1 METNTKTKTRI
12 ALTNREDYTK
22 GVLNFKW
29 LELPADEAEIQ
40 KAFKEINV
48 VPGKNEFFIS
58 DYETILHLDKLY
70 LDITSYNDLIAFNE
84 DIKNIEDLDKW
95 DFEILC
101 SVLEAM
107 GSNCLEDT
115 IEEVECGNYTL
126 IDAYDDKEL
135 GEYVIENGLFG
146 VEIPA
151 ALENYIDFEAIGRD
165 WAFDGCYTDNGFLLY
180 A

>member
-1 METNTKTKTRI
+1 METNTKTRI

-22 GVLNFKW
+22 GILNFKW
-29 LELPADEAEIQ
+29 LELPAEEEEIK
-40 KAFKEINV
+40 KAFEEINV
-48 VPGKNEFFIS
+48 IPGKNEFFIS

-70 LDITSYNDLIAFNE
+70 LDITSYDDLITFNE
-84 DIKNIEDLDKW
+84 DIKNIEELDQW
-95 DFEILC
+95 DFDTLC
-101 SVLEAM
+101 AVLEAR

-115 IEEVECGNYTL
+115 IDEVQGGEYTL

-135 GEYVIENGLFG
+135 GEYWVDNGLFG
-146 VEIPA
+146 VEIPP

-165 WAFDGCYTDNGFLLY
+165 ISFDGCYTDNGFLLY

>member
-1 METNTKTKTRI
+1 METNTKTRI

-22 GVLNFKW
+22 GILNFKW
-29 LELPADEAEIQ
+29 LELPAEEEEIQ
-40 KAFKEINV
+40 KAFEEIGV

-70 LDITSYNDLIAFNE
+70 LDITSYDDLIAFNE
-84 DIKNIEDLDKW
+84 DIKNIEELDKW

-101 SVLEAM
+101 AVLEAG
-107 GSNCLEDT
+107 GSDCLEDT
-115 IEEVECGNYTL
+115 IDEVKDGYYTL

-135 GEYVIENGLFG
+135 GEYWVDNDLFG
-146 VEIPA
+146 VEIPPS
-151 ALENYIDFEAIGRD
+151 LENYIDYEAIGRD
-165 WAFDGCYTDNGFLLY
+165 ISFDGCYTDNGFLLG